1 MEEMKKAVISIL
13 GEDRKG
19 IIANVTRILYEYDV
33 NILDISQTIVSG
45 LFSMILIADIS
56 SEPLRFRQA
65 EPGAG
70 GRRET
75 VERADSRSAQRNLR
89 SDAPDLGGTARHD
102 HYL

>member
-56 SEPLRFRQA
+56 SEHCDFDRLNQALADEGKRLNVRFAFSAAKSSKRCTRFR
-65 EPGAG
+65 
-70 GRRET
+70 R
-75 VERADSRSAQRNLR
+75 DS
-89 SDAPDLGGTARHD
+89 AP
-102 HYL
+102 